1 MSKTEN
7 KENIKLSSSEEEKK
21 KVSFSPIP
29 RFILYVVLLSVEM
42 ALNCGSG
49 ILSSSSKQ
57 IKLELKLNDKQFG
70 MFGTAFGIGRGTGS
84 FLFTII
90 INKFNLKW
98 LYIFYIF
105 FKGLF
110 MILFNFSNNGIVLIT
125 LRGLI
130 GVLHM
135 GPTIYLPI
143 WIDQYAFKKYKT
155 TQLTMFQ
162 VIKPFGKV
170 MGYTFN
176 VLLGEKNWKYGF
188 VITGGYLWSVSLLI
202 FCYPQNY
209 FNGNLKA
216 NKEEEDDNRNT
227 IYEYLPKVKKEEE
240 KSYFEEM
247 YECLTSPIFQVANW
261 TRGIIDGFLTAVH
274 YWCADYMRNALGVND
289 PKLIFLSYT
298 TACITGPVIG
308 GFVGQIVNYLYGSY
322 ENPGAP
328 YVCIGLQILVTIFGI
343 SATFMSNLYT
353 FVGCLT
359 LFLCFVS
366 AVLSLCIGFLI
377 VSVRPGLKSISN
389 AISNITMMFLLSGT
403 SPMIYGAVNDY
414 FKPKGL
420 NRMAMRFI
428 MSANIVGILLLLI
441 FGRMRKNQLRELKK
455 ENNENLIKGGKE
467 LEEK

>member
-1 MSKTEN
+1 
-7 KENIKLSSSEEEKK
+7 
-21 KVSFSPIP
+21 
-29 RFILYVVLLSVEM
+29 
-42 ALNCGSG
+42 
-49 ILSSSSKQ
+49 
-57 IKLELKLNDKQFG
+57 
-70 MFGTAFGIGRGTGS
+70 
-84 FLFTII
+84 
-90 INKFNLKW
+90 
-98 LYIFYIF
+98 
-105 FKGLF
+105 
-110 MILFNFSNNGIVLIT
+110 
-125 LRGLI
+125 
-130 GVLHM
+130 M

-176 VLLGEKNWKYGF
+176 VILGEKNWKYGF
-188 VITGGYLWSVSLLI
+188 VISGGYLWAVSLLV
-202 FCYPQNY
+202 FCYPHNY
-209 FNGNLKA
+209 FNANLKA
-216 NKEEEDDNRNT
+216 NKNEEDENRNT
-227 IYEYLPKVKKEEE
+227 IYEYLPKVKKDEE
-240 KSYFEEM
+240 KSYFQEM

-274 YWCADYMRNALGVND
+274 YWCADYIRNALGVND
-289 PKLIFLSYT
+289 AKLIFLSYT

-308 GFVGQIVNYLYGSY
+308 GFVGQLVNHFYGSY

-366 AVLSLCIGFLI
+366 SVLSLCIGFLI

-441 FGRMRKNQLRELKK
+441 FGKMRKNQLAQMEK
-455 ENNENLIKGGKE
+455 ENVEKLIKEGKE

>member
-1 MSKTEN
+1 MSTNEN
-7 KENIKLSSSEEEKK
+7 KEDLKISSSEEEKI

-29 RFILYVVLLSVEM
+29 RFILYIVLLSVEM

-57 IKLELKLNDKQFG
+57 IKLELNLNDKQFG

-110 MILFNFSNNGIVLIT
+110 MILFNFSNNGNILIA

-176 VLLGEKNWKYGF
+176 VILGEKNWKYGF
-188 VITGGYLWSVSLLI
+188 VISGGYLWAVSLLI
-202 FCYPQNY
+202 LCYPHNY
-209 FNGNLKA
+209 FNANLKA
-216 NKEEEDDNRNT
+216 NKNEEDENRNT
-227 IYEYLPKVKKEEE
+227 IYEYLPKVKKDEE
-240 KSYFEEM
+240 KSYFQEM
-247 YECLTSPIFQVANW
+247 FECLTSPIFQVANW

-274 YWCADYMRNALGVND
+274 YWCADYIRNALGVND
-289 PKLIFLSYT
+289 AKLIFLSYT
-298 TACITGPVIG
+298 TACIAGPVIG
-308 GFVGQIVNYLYGSY
+308 GFVGQIVNHIYGSY

-328 YVCIGLQILVTIFGI
+328 YVCIGLQVLVTIFGI
-343 SATFMSNLYT
+343 SSTFMPNLYS

-366 AVLSLCIGFLI
+366 SVLSLCIGFLI

-403 SPMIYGAVNDY
+403 SPMIYGAINDY

-428 MSANIVGILLLLI
+428 MSANIIGILLLLI
-441 FGRMRKNQLRELKK
+441 FGKMRKNQLAQMEK
-455 ENNENLIKGGKE
+455 ENVEKLIKEGKE